1 MADLELFKADF
12 ALLFEAGMLAV
23 KQGDEDSAK
32 KLFYSLHVLNPE
44 HYGYELGLA
53 LIDLHKMEIFAA
65 EERLRSLA
73 EKEPD
78 NWSIK
83 SFLSLTHMMIVLH
96 QGSSF
101 EVRRESLENCL
112 KLADQVLENCEVES
126 TRLLAQSVLDWHD
139 TLVAKS
145 SGPLG

>member
-12 ALLFEAGMLAV
+12 ALLFEAGMLAI
-23 KQGDEDSAK
+23 KQGDEESAK
-32 KLFYSLHVLNPE
+32 KLFQSLQILNPD

-65 EERLRSLA
+65 EERLSALA
-73 EKEPD
+73 QKEVD

-112 KLADQVLENCEVES
+112 KLADQVLENCEIES
-126 TRLLAQSVLDWHD
+126 TRILAQSVLDWHD

-145 SGPLG
+145 GGPLG